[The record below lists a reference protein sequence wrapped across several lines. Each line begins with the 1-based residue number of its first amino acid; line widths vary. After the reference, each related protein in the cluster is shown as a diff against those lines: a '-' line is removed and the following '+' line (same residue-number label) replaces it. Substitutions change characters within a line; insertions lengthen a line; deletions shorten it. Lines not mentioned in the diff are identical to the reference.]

1 MSEEKSNLRAI
12 AGLAALTALSVAGHL
27 MSDSKDGSSNT
38 NSSTTKDSKSSNVI
52 HELRGS

>member
-27 MSDSKDGSSNT
+27 MSDSKDSSSNT